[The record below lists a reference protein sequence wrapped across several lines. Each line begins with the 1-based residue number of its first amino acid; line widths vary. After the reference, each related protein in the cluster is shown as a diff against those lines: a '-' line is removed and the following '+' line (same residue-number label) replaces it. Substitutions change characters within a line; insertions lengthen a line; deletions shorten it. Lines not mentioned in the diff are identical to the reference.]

1 MNPSTSMQ
9 VSVGPAGLATR
20 FSGPGLRAA
29 IVVLT
34 LVSILVFAYRLTA
47 TPVYGPHAQPVEVR
61 RLLASPFATD
71 AGGPGGQDLDAS
83 ARVALSVLETDGR
96 GDAAPDAVARTV
108 GVMQA
113 GTQSAATWAL
123 LDVPA
128 GVASTS
134 PDPTLRAAN
143 AASIVELRSVLAA
156 RVQAWQVEGS
166 PRAIGEAARMDAR
179 DLVDAG
185 RVTATSRGFAITL
198 DSADASGTRLLV
210 RIAASARSSIDVM
223 RMPAAE
229 LAGLL
234 QERERRG
241 GMLLGAMSTL
251 ACLSLLIAAITGER
265 NYLLFAALAILS
277 LLSAAFTAGLERTWI
292 GHGFDALLGLEM
304 APFVHA
310 GKSLLALMLVS
321 GIFGATI
328 ARLGLGRIFEVM
340 RVLVA
345 MMLVSAALLPTRL
358 ALPAFA
364 ALMLPAATLM
374 GYAIV
379 RIALATR
386 TPPALLYLGALTY
399 LLACAI
405 AEGAYFFGWISM
417 RPHLLNLRSGDL
429 AWALALGVALG
440 ADVLVSSRSRAAAEA
455 RALEQSRRLQ
465 AHRNL
470 APAGLFSLDA
480 DGRLVD
486 CNRAFY
492 ALFDLSGAPPGATL
506 LHWDSLMGQGAYA
519 ALRAAL
525 ASNVSGPGPHADEYD
540 ATDASAGSDG
550 TERETPDFETRVRST
565 ARGDRWFRVRVAS
578 EGGVIEGTIED
589 ISERKQEE
597 AEARLL
603 AEHDL
608 LTGLLNRRGLERELE
623 TAFERARGGVP
634 MAVAYIDFDR
644 FKLVNDLFGHAAGD
658 AVLKDSAFRMSLV
671 IGADHRIARM
681 GGDEF
686 VLILHDTALPAAT
699 EVCEEVLAALRGQP
713 FTHEEKAFSIEASI
727 GLTMIDPALSAME
740 IIGFA
745 DRSCAAAKKL
755 GGSRLLAFE
764 SNVALVREHRE
775 ETRLVGM
782 LRDRMPFD
790 RMTWQAQP
798 IASIR
803 HARASVAVEALL
815 RMVGD
820 DGLPIEA
827 YRVVRAAERHGLMST
842 IDRWMLEEVLSWI
855 EAHPEVQDRLAFV
868 NLNLSGASLNDER
881 FVENALALLRERSKA
896 ARKLCIEITES
907 VALYD
912 LGNMRRLIDKVKACG
927 VLVALDDFGAG
938 YTSFNYLRELPADL
952 LKIDGGF
959 VRLMAQDAP
968 SRGITRMI
976 IELAHELNMGCVAE
990 AAESPE
996 ILRLLKGMKVDYAQ
1010 GYAVCPPLAPDAVLA
1025 AAHPHELI
1033 ASPEIRQILRL
1044 PPVLRIAER
1053 QRGVAMG

>member
-1 MNPSTSMQ
+1 MNPSTIDREHERPARSNPPLA
-9 VSVGPAGLATR
+9 GPA
-20 FSGPGLRAA
+20 LRAA
-29 IVVLT
+29 LIALT
-34 LVSILVFAYRLTA
+34 LFAILVLAYRLTA
-47 TPVYGPHAQPVEVR
+47 TPDYGPLA
-61 RLLASPFATD
+61 RLLEVQRLPDVPAT
-71 AGGPGGQDLDAS
+71 AGDDLDATARAVLAS
-83 ARVALSVLETDGR
+83 LDADTQATGAPSRVAREHGTLHAGGDGR
-96 GDAAPDAVARTV
+96 P
-108 GVMQA
+108 
-113 GTQSAATWAL
+113 TWAVI
-123 LDVPA
+123 DVPA
-128 GVASTS
+128 DAADAQA
-134 PDPTLRAAN
+134 DPRQRSETGGTV
-143 AASIVELRSVLAA
+143 VELRTVLGS
-156 RVQAWQVEGS
+156 RVQAWEADPA
-166 PRAIGEAARMDAR
+166 PRFIGEATRADAR
-179 DLVDAG
+179 RNADAD
-185 RVTATSRGFAITL
+185 RVVATTRGFAIAM
-198 DSADASGTRLLV
+198 DRSAALATRLLV
-210 RIAASARSSIDVM
+210 RVETSARSAIDVV
-223 RMPAAE
+223 RMPAVE

-241 GMLLGAMSTL
+241 GMLLGAMLTL

-265 NYLLFAALAILS
+265 NYLLFAALAAFS
-277 LLSAAFTAGLERTWI
+277 MLSAAFTAGLERTWI
-292 GHGFDALLGLEM
+292 GYGFDALLGHRL
-304 APFVHA
+304 APYVHA
-310 GKSLLALMLVS
+310 IKALLALLLVTGIFGPTIERLHLARTFDAMRALVALMLVS
-321 GIFGATI
+321 A
-328 ARLGLGRIFEVM
+328 
-340 RVLVA
+340 VLLPTHLA
-345 MMLVSAALLPTRL
+345 LPSFAALL
-358 ALPAFA
+358 LPAA
-364 ALMLPAATLM
+364 ALMCF
-374 GYAIV
+374 AIV
-379 RIALATR
+379 RIAMATR
-386 TPPALLYLGALTY
+386 TPPALLYLGALGY

-405 AEGAYFFGWISM
+405 AEGAYFFGWIPA

-429 AWALALGVALG
+429 AWALALGAALG
-440 ADVLVSSRSRAAAEA
+440 ADVLVTSRRRAAAEA

-480 DGRLVD
+480 AGQLVD

-492 ALFDLSGAPPGATL
+492 ALFELDGAPPDAL
-506 LHWDSLMGQGAYA
+506 PLHWDALMGRGAFA
-519 ALRAAL
+519 ALHEAL
-525 ASNVSGPGPHADEYD
+525 ARIGTPRAPA
-540 ATDASAGSDG
+540 AQTRDG
-550 TERETPDFETRVRST
+550 IGQETLDLETRVRSSV
-565 ARGDRWFRVRVAS
+565 RGDRWFRVRVARD
-578 EGGVIEGTIED
+578 GDAIEGTIED
-589 ISERKQEE
+589 IGLRKREE
-597 AEARLL
+597 AQARRL
-603 AEHDL
+603 AEHDQ
-608 LTGLLNRRGLERELE
+608 LTGLLNRRGLERELDA
-623 TAFERARGGVP
+623 AFEQARRGVP
-634 MAVAYIDFDR
+634 MAVAYVDFDR
-644 FKLVNDLFGHAAGD
+644 FKLINDLFGHAAGD
-658 AVLKDSAFRMSLV
+658 AVLRDSAVRMGV
-671 IGADHRIARM
+671 AIGDTHRIARM

-686 VLILHDTALPAAT
+686 VLILHGTRLADATAVCDT
-699 EVCEEVLAALRGQP
+699 VLAALRSQP
-713 FTHEEKAFSIEASI
+713 FIHEEKAFSIEASI
-727 GLTMIDPALSAME
+727 GLTMIDPTLSAME

-764 SNVALVREHRE
+764 SNVTLVREHRE
-775 ETRLVGM
+775 EARLVGM

-855 EAHPEVQDRLAFV
+855 EAHPEAQDRLAFV

-881 FVENALALLRERSKA
+881 FVDGALGLLRERSKA
-896 ARKLCIEITES
+896 ARRLCIEITES

-959 VRLMAQDAP
+959 VRLMARDAP

-1010 GYAVCPPLAPDAVLA
+1010 GYAICPPLAPDAVLS

-1033 ASPEIRQILRL
+1033 AAPEIRQILRL
-1044 PPVLRIAER
+1044 PPVLKLAER
-1053 QRGVAMG
+1053 QRSAATG